1 MTDAKP
7 TPPAALRVC
16 CAKLPSSSAGEGLL
30 GVHPHPHPSQPL
42 SPSSLHGGGGGD
54 EGVVFMATLE
64 VSLDSISVSRHYPIS
79 LSQSGVTQHTSS
91 LNDGTVLA

>member
-7 TPPAALRVC
+7 TPPAALRVR

-30 GVHPHPHPSQPL
+30 RVHPHPISVNLSFL
-42 SPSSLHGGGGGD
+42 SPHGVGGD
-54 EGVVFMATLE
+54 EGVVFMATVE
-64 VSLDSISVSRHYPIS
+64 ASLDSISVSRHHPVS